1 MSAICAVRTG
11 TLRGIDVVPVDVE
24 IEVGAGLPSFAIVGL
39 PDTAVQEARER
50 VRSAVRASGFDLPNA
65 RIVVNLAP
73 GPLKKHGTGFDLP
86 IAVGLLAAT
95 RQIDGSAFRDVT
107 VVGELS
113 LDGSVRPVPGLLA
126 HAVAAARS
134 GIPLLSARSGRPSPA
149 PDGGVYLGI
158 DSLSDLRS
166 GLPEQHSD
174 STMRTTLRTSGD
186 DFEDVLG
193 QAVAVRALL
202 VCATGGHNVL
212 MIGPPGSGKTMLAR
226 RLPSIL
232 PALRPDEA
240 IQTGLLHSVA
250 GLTETHAAGEI
261 RPFRAPHHTSS
272 IAGLIGGGSPPRPG
286 EVSLA
291 HNGVLFLDEMPEFGP
306 AALQSLR
313 QPMEDGQVTL
323 VRADG
328 RVVYPAAF
336 TLVGAANPCPC
347 GFRGDPDRRCT
358 CPQGHMERYRARIG
372 GPLMDRIDLVCE
384 VWRPAPGLLVRG
396 RRAESSGSLR
406 AKVDAAQERITRRGA
421 GPTASLS
428 GVALLRACAMPD
440 RVLRDLE
447 MIAQHHHLSG
457 RGITRLLRVART
469 LADLEDSD
477 RVRTDDLAEAVGYR
491 LAGNLS

>member
-1 MSAICAVRTG
+1 MICTVRTG

-24 IEVGAGLPSFAIVGL
+24 IDVGAGLPSFAIVGL
-39 PDTAVQEARER
+39 PDAAVQEARER

-86 IAVGLLAAT
+86 IAIGLLMAT
-95 RQIDGSAFRDVT
+95 RQIREDAFRDVT
-107 VVGELS
+107 AVGELS

-126 HAVAAARS
+126 HAVAASRS
-134 GIPLLSARSGRPSPA
+134 RIPLLSARSGHPYPA
-149 PDGGVYLGI
+149 PDGVTFLGI
-158 DSLSDLRS
+158 DTLGELRN
-166 GLPEQHSD
+166 GLPHPHS
-174 STMRTTLRTSGD
+174 RTNQVATRPTYSE
-186 DFEDVLG
+186 DFAEVLG
-193 QAVAVRALL
+193 QEVAVRALL
-202 VCATGGHNVL
+202 VSATGGHNVL

-232 PALRPDEA
+232 PALSPDEA
-240 IQTGLLHSVA
+240 IETGLLHSVA
-250 GLTETHAAGEI
+250 GLTDSNATGDI
-261 RPFRAPHHTSS
+261 RPFRAPHHASS

-313 QPMEDGQVTL
+313 QPIEDRRVTI

-336 TLVGAANPCPC
+336 TLIGAANPCPC
-347 GFRGDPDRRCT
+347 GFKGDPDRRCS
-358 CPQGHMERYRARIG
+358 CSQGHVERYRSRIG

-384 VWRPAPGLLVRG
+384 VWRPPPGLLVHG
-396 RRAESSGSLR
+396 RQAESSASLR
-406 AKVDAAQERITRRGA
+406 MSVDAARERIAHRGLGA
-421 GPTASLS
+421 TASLS
-428 GVALLRACAMPD
+428 GAGLLSACSMPAV
-440 RVLRDLE
+440 VLRDLE
-447 MIAQHHHLSG
+447 LIAQHHHLSG

-469 LADLEDSD
+469 LADLEGSHS
-477 RVRTDDLAEAVGYR
+477 VRSDDLVEAIGYR
-491 LAGNLS
+491 STGSGS

>member
-1 MSAICAVRTG
+1 MSAICTVRTG

-24 IEVGAGLPSFAIVGL
+24 IDVGAGLPSFSIVGL
-39 PDTAVQEARER
+39 PDAAVQEARER

-86 IAVGLLAAT
+86 IALGLLVAT
-95 RQIDGSAFRDVT
+95 RQIDGDAFRDVI

-134 GIPLLSARSGRPSPA
+134 GNPLLSARSGHPQPA
-149 PDGGVYLGI
+149 PGGAVYLGI
-158 DSLSDLRS
+158 DALSELRC
-166 GLPEQHSD
+166 GLPAPQNG
-174 STMRTTLRTSGD
+174 STLAIAPPTTAE
-186 DFEDVLG
+186 DFADVLG
-193 QAVAVRALL
+193 QEVAVRALL
-202 VCATGGHNVL
+202 VCAIGGHNVL

-232 PALRPDEA
+232 PALTPDEA

-250 GLTETHAAGEI
+250 GIAEAHATVGV

-313 QPMEDGQVTL
+313 QPIEDGRVTL

-358 CPQGHMERYRARIG
+358 CPQSHVERYRSRIG

-384 VWRPAPGLLVRG
+384 VWRPAPGLLVGG
-396 RRAESSGSLR
+396 RRAESSRSLR
-406 AKVDAAQERITRRGA
+406 AVVDAARERIVHRGS
-421 GPTASLS
+421 GPTNLLS
-428 GVALLRACAMPD
+428 GVALLSACAMCDP
-440 RVLRDLE
+440 VLRDLE
-447 MIAQHHHLSG
+447 LMAKHHHLSG

-469 LADLEDSD
+469 LADLEGSE
-477 RVRTDDLAEAVGYR
+477 RVRTDDLAEAIGYR
-491 LAGNLS
+491 LAGSVS